1 MYVVNSCHDIE
12 DNIKLIIT
20 YYGTESRD
28 EWLKNQGLYALLV
41 SRWEAGEAN
50 EALNQEVECN
60 TQGHKDTHKHIQ
72 KQEGEKTLET

>member
-41 SRWEAGEAN
+41 SR
-50 EALNQEVECN
+50 
-60 TQGHKDTHKHIQ
+60 
-72 KQEGEKTLET
+72 